1 MENLKMKKK
10 AYKIVCILNFLIGL
24 YIVWKVKEVDRKIL
38 WSFWL
43 MNSLYGVLVYKWNKF
58 NFSYVWMIDIVLFSG
73 VRHLKIV
80 AVVFLH
86 SVLFNI
92 FMDDFKKSLEE
103 NDVLEDGWE
112 TEE

>member
-1 MENLKMKKK
+1 MEKRT
-10 AYKIVCILNFLIGL
+10 YKIMCILNFLIGL

-43 MNSLYGVLVYKWNKF
+43 TNSLYGVLVYKWNKF
-58 NFSYVWMIDIVLFSG
+58 DFSYALMIDIVLFSG
-73 VRHLKIV
+73 VGYLKIL
-80 AVVFLH
+80 AVVYLH

-92 FMDDFKKSLEE
+92 FMDDFKKRLEE

-112 TEE
+112 E